1 MNKIPEL
8 SVYDMEIKST
18 VEGFHQLIA
27 RMNEII
33 RLYNEMY
40 DHMLVKYYDEDAGNF
55 EIYER
60 WELDTEGYVDYEN
73 IIKCSY

>member
-33 RLYNEMY
+33 KLYNEMY
-40 DHMLVKYYDEDAGNF
+40 EHMLVKYFDDDTGEF

-60 WELDTEGYVDYEN
+60 WELDTDGFVDYEN